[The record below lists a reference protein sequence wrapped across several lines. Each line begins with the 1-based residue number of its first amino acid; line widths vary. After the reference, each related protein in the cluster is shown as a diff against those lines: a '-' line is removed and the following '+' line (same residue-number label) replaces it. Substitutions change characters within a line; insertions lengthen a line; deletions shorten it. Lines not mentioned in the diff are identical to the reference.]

1 MKAVIVPEPGKVQ
14 IIEKSMP
21 DIRGG
26 NEVLVRVRLAGICGS
41 DVHIYHGTSPVATY
55 PRIIGHEV
63 TGEIVAAGPD
73 VTRVKVGDKVVLEP
87 IRSCGN
93 CYACRQGRKNVCAN
107 LQVYGV
113 HLDGGY
119 QPYLVLPEENVH
131 KVGDYLSWEEAV
143 LVEPF
148 TIGAQANWRGDVKEN
163 DVVFIMGAGTIGLC
177 ALQIAK
183 LKGAVCI
190 VSDIFDSKLEYAKKM
205 GADHTLNASR
215 QDIRREIMELTG
227 GLGPNVTI
235 DAVCTANTFAEA
247 VEITSVAGRVVV
259 LGFLDAPSPIAQVE
273 ITKKELT
280 VVGSR
285 LQTNQ
290 FPAVIRWM
298 NEGKLKVSDFITHRF
313 PPEQFQEA
321 VRLMETQP
329 EQVRKVVLQFNS

>member
-190 VSDIFDSKLEYAKKM
+190 VSDIFDSKPWFP
-205 GADHTLNASR
+205 
-215 QDIRREIMELTG
+215 RRPIPHRPG
-227 GLGPNVTI
+227 GNHQKGT
-235 DAVCTANTFAEA
+235 DR
-247 VEITSVAGRVVV
+247 GW
-259 LGFLDAPSPIAQVE
+259 
-273 ITKKELT
+273 
-280 VVGSR
+280 
-285 LQTNQ
+285 
-290 FPAVIRWM
+290 FPAANQPIPRRHPVDERRKTESVRFYHPPLPSGTIPGGRP
-298 NEGKLKVSDFITHRF
+298 SDGNPTGAGPQSGAAI
-313 PPEQFQEA
+313 
-321 VRLMETQP
+321 
-329 EQVRKVVLQFNS
+329 